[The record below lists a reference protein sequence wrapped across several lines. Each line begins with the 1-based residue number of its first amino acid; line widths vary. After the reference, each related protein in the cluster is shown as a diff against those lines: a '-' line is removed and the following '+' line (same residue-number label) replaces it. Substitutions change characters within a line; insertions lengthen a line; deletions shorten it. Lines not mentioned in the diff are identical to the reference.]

1 MQIWGATEYPQ
12 AYTYNTFG
20 ELSALTTWRNPSDD
34 FVSPQWPASPGPG
47 ATTSWSYDAATG
59 LLTAKTYAD
68 GKGTQY
74 QYDASNRLVSRS
86 WARDDA
92 LKTQYSYAPA
102 TGELLA
108 VDYSSPDTADIR
120 YSYDRLGRQTSVED
134 ATGLRSFSYS
144 SQQLHLQQETLDAN
158 FYQGHQFQRS
168 VDALG
173 RNLGYKLLDAQG
185 TPLPATAS
193 YGYSNTGRL
202 QSITSGSES
211 FTYQYQSESNLL
223 EKITAPQHSVIYSY
237 VPNRDMISRIHNQ
250 KQDGSTLSAY
260 DYSYDALGRRTQ
272 RLQSGTA
279 LSASSLDRFS
289 YNARSEVI
297 ASDND
302 LNQALNASYA
312 YDSIGNR
319 LTATGLN
326 NISYS
331 SNALNQ
337 YTSITVDED
346 SQSPSY
352 DFDGNLIS
360 DTQGWTFQ
368 WNAENRLK
376 SASNGQQTLYFTY
389 DYQGRLV
396 KKEDGSQIEVYAYDG
411 WNRIASFE
419 QTTSLTLQKT
429 FLWGLDLSGSLQGA
443 GGVGGLLKEG
453 DLYPAYD
460 ANGNI
465 MQKLDATGEV
475 AMSVA
480 YDAFG
485 QLTSG
490 QLVGEYG
497 FSSKPRISGIN
508 WYYYGFRYYDPET
521 GRWPNRDP
529 IEEQGGFLYVMLNLV
544 NRWDYLG
551 WCIRRAPRV
560 YCYM

>member
-1 MQIWGATEYPQ
+1 
-12 AYTYNTFG
+12 
-20 ELSALTTWRNPSDD
+20 
-34 FVSPQWPASPGPG
+34 
-47 ATTSWSYDAATG
+47 
-59 LLTAKTYAD
+59 
-68 GKGTQY
+68 
-74 QYDASNRLVSRS
+74 
-86 WARDDA
+86 
-92 LKTQYSYAPA
+92 
-102 TGELLA
+102 
-108 VDYSSPDTADIR
+108 
-120 YSYDRLGRQTSVED
+120 
-134 ATGLRSFSYS
+134 
-144 SQQLHLQQETLDAN
+144 
-158 FYQGHQFQRS
+158 
-168 VDALG
+168 
-173 RNLGYKLLDAQG
+173 
-185 TPLPATAS
+185 
-193 YGYSNTGRL
+193 
-202 QSITSGSES
+202 
-211 FTYQYQSESNLL
+211 
-223 EKITAPQHSVIYSY
+223 
-237 VPNRDMISRIHNQ
+237 MIST
-250 KQDGSTLSAY
+250 K
-260 DYSYDALGRRTQ
+260 AL
-272 RLQSGTA
+272 
-279 LSASSLDRFS
+279 D
-289 YNARSEVI
+289 
-297 ASDND
+297 
-302 LNQALNASYA
+302 ASYA

-337 YTSITVDED
+337 YTRITVDED
-346 SQSPSY
+346 NQSPSY

-360 DTQGWTFQ
+360 DTRGWTFQ

-411 WNRIASFE
+411 WNRIATFE
-419 QTTSLTLQKT
+419 QTASLTLQKT

-529 IEEQGGFLYVMLNLV
+529 IEEDGGFNLYGFNYNNGISNYDPNGEEPCTAILISVSAWTLIEWTIVSVIGYFVIVQATETAIETWEDFTYNNQNCKCESDGTREVTITRNPPREENGVKMGFGVSVIVVVMVLPYPDALINLHM
-544 NRWDYLG
+544 
-551 WCIRRAPRV
+551 P
-560 YCYM
+560 

>member
-1 MQIWGATEYPQ
+1 
-12 AYTYNTFG
+12 
-20 ELSALTTWRNPSDD
+20 
-34 FVSPQWPASPGPG
+34 
-47 ATTSWSYDAATG
+47 
-59 LLTAKTYAD
+59 
-68 GKGTQY
+68 
-74 QYDASNRLVSRS
+74 
-86 WARDDA
+86 
-92 LKTQYSYAPA
+92 
-102 TGELLA
+102 
-108 VDYSSPDTADIR
+108 
-120 YSYDRLGRQTSVED
+120 
-134 ATGLRSFSYS
+134 
-144 SQQLHLQQETLDAN
+144 
-158 FYQGHQFQRS
+158 
-168 VDALG
+168 
-173 RNLGYKLLDAQG
+173 
-185 TPLPATAS
+185 
-193 YGYSNTGRL
+193 L

-211 FTYQYQSESNLL
+211 FTYQYHSESNLL
-223 EKITAPQHSVIYSY
+223 EKITAPQHSVTYSY

-250 KQDGSTLSAY
+250 TQDGSTLSAY

-272 RLQSGTA
+272 RLQSGAA

-302 LNQALNASYA
+302 LNQALDASYA

-337 YTSITVDED
+337 YTRITVDED

-419 QTTSLTLQKT
+419 QTSTLTLQKT

-465 MQKLDATGEV
+465 MQKLDAAGEV

-497 FSSKPRISGIN
+497 FSSKPRITGIN
-508 WYYYGFRYYDPET
+508 WYYYGFRYYDPVT
-521 GRWPNRDP
+521 GRWPSRDP
-529 IEEQGGFLYVMLNLV
+529 IGENGGLNLYGFIENDLINTIDLYGLTLSRPSTV
-544 NRWDYLG
+544 PYATDPGHINCLGHAVGAGHSVRPAPDHSLQDTLEGFDASCTGPTNQECKCACDETPIVVFVYKGDPADFSDPSASWDGQSRDFHAVKGTPSCDGTSSSWSHVTGNYNQNNP
-551 WCIRRAPRV
+551 RSESRPAPDPNSSNLRKAKGRF
-560 YCYM
+560 CCCQPKG